1 MMDVFYVNS
10 CLVFAM
16 VHSIGDVTD
25 TAIFSD
31 SGLLVV
37 VVLTDGGVVDIVV
50 GSDHAQVKRC
60 HVHLILDAD
69 ALGLLQVMQGVL
81 HQL

>member
-1 MMDVFYVNS
+1 MYVFYFNT
-10 CLVFAM
+10 CLVYGV

-25 TAIFSD
+25 KAIFSD
-31 SGLLVV
+31 NGMLVV
-37 VVLTDGGVVDIVV
+37 VVLTDSGVVDIVV
-50 GSDHAQVKRC
+50 GSNHAQVKRC